1 MLMRRPV
8 QHFNEA
14 FYSGNWA
21 VLVFPSFRRL
31 QRPLR
36 PTQVQF
42 QIKDDFVGRMCA
54 AGDFQS
60 KHWEKSFTSSHLRRP
75 IINWVEF
82 MRIWRAVR
90 AEERAPSS
98 VITPEPGVACYS
110 PCLLQSRIHA
120 ENDMAFHSNDSHE
133 ASKPLQLFFKGGSDR
148 LSNWNLQSINLK

>member
-8 QHFNEA
+8 QHFNET

-110 PCLLQSRIHA
+110 PCLQSRMQSTPKMTWRCVVMIA
-120 ENDMAFHSNDSHE
+120 MKLRNLCNS
-133 ASKPLQLFFKGGSDR
+133 FFKGGSDR
-148 LSNWNLQSINLK
+148 LSNWNLQSIIR